1 MITLTERLANET
13 EQWSKAA
20 KLLSHEIRVAMPGII
35 QSFDPV
41 KQTVVVQVAIT
52 EQMLN
57 PATRV
62 PIPTTIGVI
71 SDVPIYMPRAGGFSL
86 TMPVK
91 AGDECLLIF
100 ADACIDAWW
109 QSGGTQNQIEL
120 RRHDLSDAFAIL
132 GPWNQQRVLPNYSTT
147 AAQLRSD
154 DGNTV
159 IEVGSGE
166 VTIKAAT
173 VNVQATGTATVSGQQ
188 VNVTGSQK
196 VTISGN
202 SQTTIDGKNF
212 LTHTHSGVTAGGG
225 VTGPVVP

>member
-1 MITLTERLANET
+1 MITLSERLARPT
-13 EQWSKAA
+13 DQWAA
-20 KLLSHEIRVAMPGII
+20 ALKVFGHELRVAIPGII

-41 KQTVVVQVAIT
+41 KQTVVVQPAIT
-52 EQMLN
+52 EQMLKSD
-57 PATRV
+57 V
-62 PIPTTIGVI
+62 PTPTTLSLI
-71 SDVPIYMPRAGGFSL
+71 SDVPILLPRAGGFSL
-86 TMPVK
+86 TVPIK

-109 QSGGTQNQIEL
+109 QSGGTQGQIDK

-154 DGNTV
+154 DGNTI

-166 VTIKAAT
+166 VTIKAANVT
-173 VNVQATGTATVSGQQ
+173 VQAQQ
-188 VNVTGSQK
+188 VSVTGSEK
-196 VTISGN
+196 VTIAGN
-202 SQTTIDGKNF
+202 NQTTIDGVDF
-212 LTHTHSGVTAGGG
+212 LNHTHSGVTTGGG